1 MALRP
6 ADNGTGHME
15 RRRGGVH
22 ARNDEVSLFP
32 GGLGA
37 LVHHALQKGHVLLRD
52 LSRQPGRTL
61 LVAGQFRP
69 QGEQPALDAVNRGAD
84 IFPVGLGIRQ
94 PQHGVGLV
102 NGAVALHPQAGLA
115 HPGAAYQASLALV
128 SGFGVKIR
136 HQPTSTVS
144 TMPTMEV
151 STGASP
157 LPNT

>member
-1 MALRP
+1 MVRATWS
-6 ADNGTGHME
+6 AA
-15 RRRGGVH
+15 GVH

-84 IFPVGLGIRQ
+84 IFPVGLGIR
-94 PQHGVGLV
+94 
-102 NGAVALHPQAGLA
+102 HPQAGLA